1 MLLFKTDIGDLL
13 TSIKRIVIIDG
24 IQFSDGYRTMLPP
37 LDSDLMR
44 SFLAVA
50 DSGSVTR
57 AADYLGR
64 TQSAVS
70 MQIRKLE
77 DSLGQSIF
85 IRQPRGVS
93 LTERGK
99 QLMPYARRVVGL
111 LDEAAT
117 ALREKPLS
125 GPVRVGIPDEYV
137 QSILPSALAS
147 FSQRHPDTQVTVR
160 CDFSAPQ
167 LAALSADKI
176 DLAVIYEGYSE
187 DEAEILAVDP
197 TVWVTSISHSQH
209 LRRPLPISIY
219 FSSDWCRDYALHS
232 LEQIGVDHYFAFEC
246 DTSASMRTAVVNG
259 IAVAPLS
266 RSSIPLG
273 CRELTAEDGFTIVDN
288 ARVVLRRNPAGTS
301 AAIDAMVVTLRDAFC
316 PLTDGNTG
324 KHS

>member
-1 MLLFKTDIGDLL
+1 
-13 TSIKRIVIIDG
+13 
-24 IQFSDGYRTMLPP
+24 MLPP

-44 SFLAVA
+44 GFLAVVDA
-50 DSGSVTR
+50 GSVTR
-57 AADYLGR
+57 AADQVGR

-77 DSLGQSIF
+77 ETLGQRVF
-85 IRQPRGVS
+85 FREPRGVS
-93 LTERGK
+93 LTERGA
-99 QLMPYARRVVGL
+99 QLLPYARRVVGL

-137 QSILPSALAS
+137 QSILPSVLAS
-147 FSQRHPDTQVTVR
+147 FSQRHPETQVTTR

-167 LAALSADKI
+167 LTALSADKI

-187 DEAEILAVDP
+187 DEVEVLAVDP

-232 LEQIGVDHYFAFEC
+232 LGQIGMDYYPAFEC
-246 DTSASMRTAVVNG
+246 DTSASMRSAVING
-259 IAVAPLS
+259 IAVAPLA
-266 RSSIPLG
+266 RSSIPPG
-273 CRELTAEDGFTIVDN
+273 CRELTVEDGFITIDN
-288 ARVVLRRNPAGTS
+288 ARVVLHRNPAGTS
-301 AAIDAMVVTLRDAFC
+301 PAIDAMVATLRDAFC
-316 PLTDGNTG
+316 PLADNGMDYR
-324 KHS
+324 S